1 MYSALIA
8 ALTAINLQPYSIY
21 QTVQYFIRSKTGVL
35 YVTVFKYSLR
45 NFSVMAP
52 LKIRTNFKDDVH
64 FLHTFHLKFT
74 VKDNFVYI
82 PVEATFS
89 TSTMC
94 LYFSAV
100 SLH

>member
-45 NFSVMAP
+45 NFSVMA
-52 LKIRTNFKDDVH
+52 LHSKLELILRMMFIFYIH
-64 FLHTFHLKFT
+64 F
-74 VKDNFVYI
+74 I
-82 PVEATFS
+82 
-89 TSTMC
+89 
-94 LYFSAV
+94 
-100 SLH
+100 